1 MPRTPRPSKSSARQ
15 PKNAPPAK
23 PVRVE
28 KRPSILL
35 ALAWYSPAIH
45 RGIVRYAREAG
56 WILDSSMERHKQ
68 HFRSWREDGI
78 ICYLHSDPALYDFV
92 KDTDRPVVNIG
103 NGRHPGV
110 PNVRPDNEQIG
121 IIAADYFIER
131 GFQHLAYFLKSPVA
145 SSMLRYEAYRKRAEE
160 KGGTVH
166 LIDWVAHR
174 NADKDYSE
182 SELIH
187 WLGRQLTGLPKPL
200 AVLAEHDEPACEVIY
215 ACLES
220 AIPVPEQVAVLGVNN
235 DPLRCDFAPVPL
247 SSIDSNH
254 EVIGYEA
261 AALLDRLLHGEAA
274 PAKPI
279 MIPPVGVVTRLST
292 DIMAIK
298 HPHVASAL
306 LHIWQNYTKHIN
318 AKTVAATVPLSYQ
331 RLHAAFLKNVGRTL
345 ADEITHKRMEK
356 ARTMLAETDKKAYEI
371 ALECGFP
378 NDDRMGRVF
387 QRVLGM
393 TPMQYRQRNR
403 KRG

>member
-1 MPRTPRPSKSSARQ
+1 MPHVPS
-15 PKNAPPAK
+15 
-23 PVRVE
+23 RVE

-56 WILDSSMERHKQ
+56 WIVDSSMERHKQ
-68 HFRSWREDGI
+68 HFRTWREDGI
-78 ICYLHSDPALYDFV
+78 ICYLHSDPELYDFV
-92 KDTDRPVVNIG
+92 KATRKPVVNIG

-121 IIAADYFIER
+121 IMAADYYMAR
-131 GFQHLAYFLKSPVA
+131 GFQNLAYFLKSPTPSTVV
-145 SSMLRYEAYRKRAEE
+145 RYEAFKKRATE

-174 NADKDYSE
+174 HAAKDYSE
-182 SELIH
+182 TELIK
-187 WLGRQLTGLPKPL
+187 WLGKKLGELPMPL
-200 AVLAEHDEPACEVIY
+200 GILAEHDEPAIEVIY
-215 ACLES
+215 ACLE
-220 AIPVPEQVAVLGVNN
+220 AGIRVPEQVAVLGVNN

-254 EVIGYEA
+254 EVTGYEA
-261 AALLDRLLHGEAA
+261 AKLLDRLLHGEPA
-274 PAKPI
+274 PREPI
-279 MIPPVGVVTRLST
+279 FIPPVGVVTRLST
-292 DIMAIK
+292 DILAIK

-306 LHIWQNYTKHIN
+306 MHIWHNYTKRIN

-331 RLHAAFLKNVGRTL
+331 RLHAAFLENVGRTL
-345 ADEITHKRMEK
+345 ADEITHKRLEK
-356 ARTMLAETDKKAYEI
+356 ARGMLAETDKKAYEI

-393 TPMQYRQRNR
+393 TPMEYRQRNR
-403 KRG
+403 KRA